1 MTALL
6 ISMKA
11 LIGKALR
18 WFCGIITAMDSSAQI
33 APRNAH
39 PALPDAVLAQL
50 VALQSQVAERDV
62 QLAQKDA
69 ELKRR
74 ELKIQQL
81 TLELAHH
88 KRIRFGC
95 KSEVLS
101 LEQRDLFADA
111 SDEDG
116 AAIVAELEQ
125 QETTSAPRQYKRT
138 GRNPL
143 PPELPRI
150 EHRHEPES
158 CSCGECGRTLVKIGE
173 DISEQLDVEPA
184 RFFVHRH
191 IRPQYACRTCET
203 ITAAPVPAAILD
215 GGLAAP
221 GLYAWILIQKF
232 LDHLPLYRI
241 EKISGRHG
249 VPIARS
255 TLAQWVG
262 QLGVSLQPLV
272 DRLAELLLQG
282 KVLHADETPV
292 QQLDPG
298 KGKTKRAYMWAYRSN
313 DLEGAPRIVVF
324 DYQISRSGQ
333 HARNF
338 LQDWH
343 GHLMVDDYGGYKA
356 LFRQGVTELGCLAHA
371 RRKFFDLHAA
381 GGHPVAEEALRRI
394 GELYAIEAQVRD
406 GDVAARYALRQ
417 QETLPK
423 LKALHTWLIALRLKT
438 AGGSGL
444 ARAIDYSLKRWPALI
459 RYAECGN
466 LPIDNNMVENAIRPI
481 TLGRRNWLFTGS
493 ERAGRRAAAIQSL
506 LATAKL
512 NGLEPYAWLKDT
524 LEKLPTWPYSRI
536 DELLPLRLLLLNNP
550 VGNAVP

>member
-1 MTALL
+1 MNSGAEATLNTAHPLL
-6 ISMKA
+6 PDWA
-11 LIGKALR
+11 Q
-18 WFCGIITAMDSSAQI
+18 AQI
-33 APRNAH
+33 S
-39 PALPDAVLAQL
+39 
-50 VALQSQVAERDV
+50 ALQSQLAERD
-62 QLAQKDA
+62 A
-69 ELKRR
+69 EVKRHA
-74 ELKIQQL
+74 LKIQQL

-95 KSEVLS
+95 KSEALS
-101 LEQRDLFADA
+101 LEQRDLFIECC
-111 SDEDG
+111 DEDG

-125 QETTSAPRQYKRT
+125 ERAPAGTPRPYKRT

-150 EHRHEPES
+150 EHRHEPAS
-158 CSCGECGRTLVKIGE
+158 CTCGECGLDLVKIGE

-191 IRPQYACRTCET
+191 IRPQYACRHCET
-203 ITAAPVPAAILD
+203 VTAAPVPAALID

-221 GLYAWILIQKF
+221 GLHAWVLIQKY

-241 EKISGRHG
+241 EKISERQG

-262 QLGVSLQPLV
+262 QLGVALQPLV
-272 DRLAELLLQG
+272 DRLVVLLKQG

-298 KGKTKRAYMWAYRSN
+298 QGKTKRAYLWAYRSN

-324 DYQISRSGQ
+324 DYQTSRSGQ
-333 HARNF
+333 HARDF
-338 LQDWH
+338 LGGWR
-343 GHLMVDDYGGYKA
+343 GHLMVDDYGGYKET
-356 LFRQGVTELGCLAHA
+356 FRLGSTELACLAHC

-381 GGHPVAEEALRRI
+381 GGHPVAVEALRRI
-394 GELYAIEAQVRD
+394 GELYAIEAQARD
-406 GDVAARYALRQ
+406 GDAAARLALRQ
-417 QETLPK
+417 QEALPR
-423 LKALHTWLIALRLKT
+423 LTQLHDWLVAQRVRT
-438 AGGSGL
+438 ANGTGL
-444 ARAIDYSLKRWPALI
+444 ARAIDYSLKRWQAVL
-459 RYAECGN
+459 RYVDNGE
-466 LPIDNNMVENAIRPI
+466 LPVDNNSVENVIRPI

-493 ERAGRRAAAIQSL
+493 ERAGCRAAAIQSL
-506 LATAKL
+506 LNTAKL

-536 DELLPLRLLLLNNP
+536 DELLPIK
-550 VGNAVP
+550 VVPAK